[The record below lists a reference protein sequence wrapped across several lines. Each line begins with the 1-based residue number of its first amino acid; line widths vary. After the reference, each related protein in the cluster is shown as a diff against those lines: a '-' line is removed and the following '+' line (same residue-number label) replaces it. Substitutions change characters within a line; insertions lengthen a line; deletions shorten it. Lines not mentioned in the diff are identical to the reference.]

1 MIEKLLHTPEGVRD
15 IYSKECKEKAAV
27 EERLR
32 GVLDRFGYQQ
42 IETPTFEFFDVFNHD
57 TGTVSSR
64 EMFKFFDRS
73 NNTLV
78 LRPDMTPSIA
88 RSVAKYYSETD
99 MPLKLSYKG
108 NTFLNNPR
116 YQGKLTEKTEMGA
129 EYINDDSAAADAEAI
144 VMMIECFL
152 EAGLR
157 DFRVDIGQAE
167 FYKGLMDALEVSREI
182 KSKINEYIENKN
194 SLAMEGLLDQVDIP
208 ESYRRILV
216 EYDELYGDVHMLD
229 KAMELT
235 GNRRCKRAVSR
246 LQEVYEVLKLYGY
259 EKYVSFDLGMV
270 NHFDY
275 YTGIIFRGY
284 TFGTGDA
291 IGKGGRY
298 DNLLVQFGKKAPAIG
313 FTILVDDLLM
323 AMSRQNIEIS
333 TRDYGYMILLYDDED
348 LADAISLVMGLR
360 KGGKKMELLRRSE
373 QKEMTE
379 YIKFA
384 LDQGADGLLRLENGQ
399 VVIHD
404 FSTSAVKVVSLAQLR
419 EEY

>member
-15 IYSKECKEKAAV
+15 IYSRECKEKAAV
-27 EERLR
+27 EERLK
-32 GVLDRFGYQQ
+32 GVLDQFGYQQ
-42 IETPTFEFFDVFNHD
+42 IETPTFEFFDIFNSD

-64 EMFKFFDRS
+64 EMFKFFDRN

-88 RSVAKYYSETD
+88 RSVAKYYSGSD
-99 MPLKLSYKG
+99 FPLKLSYKG

-167 FYKGLMDALEVSREI
+167 FYKGMMDALDLDRDV
-182 KSKINEYIENKN
+182 KLKINEYIENKN
-194 SLAMEGLLDQVDIP
+194 SLAMEGLLEKVDIP
-208 ESYRRILV
+208 ESYRKVLM
-216 EYDELYGDVHMLD
+216 EYDELYGDVNMLSRA
-229 KAMELT
+229 KELT
-235 GNRRCKRAVSR
+235 GNKRCRRAVSR
-246 LQEVYEVLKLYGY
+246 LQEVYRVLEMYGY

-270 NHFDY
+270 NHYDY

-284 TFGTGDA
+284 TYGTGDA

-298 DNLLVQFGKKAPAIG
+298 DNLLIQFGKKAPAIG

-323 AMSRQNIEIS
+323 AMSRQKIDIS
-333 TRDYGYMILLYDDED
+333 LKDYGYMILLYDDRD
-348 LADAISLVMGLR
+348 LANAISLVMGLR
-360 KGGKKMELLRRSE
+360 RGGMKTQLLRRDDG
-373 QKEMTE
+373 KEMAE
-379 YIKFA
+379 YMKFA
-384 LDQGADGLLRLENGQ
+384 LDEGADGLLRLEGDQ

-404 FSTSAVKVVSLAQLR
+404 FSTSMVQVTSLAQLR